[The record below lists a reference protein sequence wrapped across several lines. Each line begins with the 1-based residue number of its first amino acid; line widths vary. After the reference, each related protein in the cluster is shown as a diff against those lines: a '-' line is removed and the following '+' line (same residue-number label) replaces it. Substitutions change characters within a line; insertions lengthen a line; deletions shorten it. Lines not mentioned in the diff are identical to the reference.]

1 VAVPLLTAGTSV
13 LVDVSCESELSVLVT
28 GVSAVSVGAT
38 SSALVAEAG
47 RLSVLVGLSVL
58 MGLSVLVGLSVL
70 MGLSMLVGLS
80 VLVGSSLVVVV
91 SSPAGRG
98 TTDTVDVSVVSGSP
112 LDMGAAVGAVEDS
125 GVVTALS
132 GVAEATG
139 VVVVV
144 VPGRR
149 PPSLK
154 GTSAEVVL
162 DVVDVS
168 DCGRAVG
175 PAVVEVVRVV
185 GVDSGTDGEVSE
197 VVVVGLVVESVVLV
211 VIVVSPVSV
220 PGTTSVRV
228 SLHLI

>member
-1 VAVPLLTAGTSV
+1 MAVPLLTAGTSV

-47 RLSVLVGLSVL
+47 R
-58 MGLSVLVGLSVL
+58 LSVLVGLSVL

>member
-1 VAVPLLTAGTSV
+1 MAVPLLTAGTSV
-13 LVDVSCESELSVLVT
+13 LVAVSCESELSVLVT

-47 RLSVLVGLSVL
+47 R
-58 MGLSVLVGLSVL
+58 LSVLVGLSVL

>member
-1 VAVPLLTAGTSV
+1 MAVPLLTAGTSV

-47 RLSVLVGLSVL
+47 R
-58 MGLSVLVGLSVL
+58 LSVLVGLSVL

-185 GVDSGTDGEVSE
+185 GVDSGTDVEVSE